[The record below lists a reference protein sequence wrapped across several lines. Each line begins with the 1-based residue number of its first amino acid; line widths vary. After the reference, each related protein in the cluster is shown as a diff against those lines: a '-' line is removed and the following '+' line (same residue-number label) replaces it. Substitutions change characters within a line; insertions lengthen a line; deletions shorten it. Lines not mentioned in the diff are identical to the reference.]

1 MYAFLFCFVSLFLFL
16 FFFFLTVFCDDL
28 ASCSNGFLHSNKQF
42 GNVFCFVLIFSII
55 FKSVYQ
61 TSELS
66 KDCGTFFEGEDCKK
80 GWDGLFV
87 FQNLPIV

>member
-1 MYAFLFCFVSLFLFL
+1 MIERVVQMAFFIQTSSVPLFVSLVMF
-16 FFFFLTVFCDDL
+16 
-28 ASCSNGFLHSNKQF
+28 
-42 GNVFCFVLIFSII
+42 FCFVLIFSII
-55 FKSVYQ
+55 FKSMYQ

-80 GWDGLFV
+80 GWDCIFV